1 MNTLTYINPGKLFL
15 VKRMVK
21 YIFLCLLFLS
31 ARLHAQNTIFLSE
44 GKIEFEKKVNM
55 YALMEEGDSWNDLQK
70 KTMPKFKSTY
80 FDLLFTKNRTIYQP
94 GRENPDN
101 NKIFFNSNIAEEN

>member
-1 MNTLTYINPGKLFL
+1 MKALISIYQTGHAPAKRMATCIFLFL
-15 VKRMVK
+15 
-21 YIFLCLLFLS
+21 IFSS
-31 ARLHAQNTIFLSE
+31 ARLQAQNAIFLTE

-94 GRENPDN
+94 GRENPDLLPAIN
-101 NKIFFNSNIAEEN
+101 FV